1 MKALKIFVFLL
12 ISFSLLSS
20 NTPKK
25 VKNKIIG
32 TWAYSG
38 SKNAVYEYSKE
49 KDLSFSKRGFQ
60 FKRNGKLIVR
70 QNIGWCGTPPI
81 SYGNDKGT
89 WKKIDK
95 SKIRVQY
102 DYWGGEIIEKWE
114 IKDIDEESMSFKV
127 LDSQSIR
134 RDYGK

>member
-1 MKALKIFVFLL
+1 MKALKIFFFLL
-12 ISFSLLSS
+12 ISFSLLSY
-20 NTPKK
+20 NMPKK

-38 SKNAVYEYSKE
+38 SKNAIYEYSKE
-49 KDLSFSKRGFQ
+49 KDLSFNKRGYE

-89 WKKIDK
+89 WKKIGK
-95 SKIRVQY
+95 SKIRMQY
-102 DYWGGEIIEKWE
+102 NYWGGEIIEKWE
-114 IKDIDEESMSFKV
+114 IKDIDKESMSFKI

-134 RDYGK
+134 REYGK

>member
-1 MKALKIFVFLL
+1 M
-12 ISFSLLSS
+12 
-20 NTPKK
+20 
-25 VKNKIIG
+25 
-32 TWAYSG
+32 
-38 SKNAVYEYSKE
+38 
-49 KDLSFSKRGFQ
+49 SFSKRGFQ

-89 WKKIDK
+89 WKKIGK